1 MAEWKKVVLSGSAAE
16 LSSLSLTT
24 ALAATEG
31 GTGFD
36 SYTTGDI
43 LYASSTTAL
52 QKLNI
57 GSNDQVL
64 KSNGTI
70 PVWGAD
76 AQGSVTSVS
85 STTTSQLTTS
95 GTSTVTLTTVLDGL
109 DGSGGG
115 STPTAALATGAQI
128 ATYVNSR
135 GFTTNSGTI
144 TGVTGVGSVS
154 GLTLTGT
161 GTSGAVTLTLGG
173 AISGLTTAAFA
184 SGQDTITIGTTG
196 IQLGTS
202 TTTLA
207 GLTDLDFASGDRSF
221 ANSIG
226 AGNTLTIAS
235 STSTVRIPGNL
246 EVAGTSSFT
255 DAETLN
261 VSDKV
266 IVLSSGSV
274 SANAGGFIV
283 MQNNNL
289 QTGQAFG
296 YDNATSGGRWGFKA
310 GQADNATLV
319 IDKYVATV
327 QVAASAPGNTAPSY
341 GGTSGQGQIAIDT
354 NGEDMYIYI

>member
-24 ALAATEG
+24 PLAATDG

-43 LYASSTTAL
+43 LYASSATAL
-52 QKLNI
+52 QKLSI
-57 GSNDQVL
+57 GTNGQVL
-64 KSNGTI
+64 KSNGSI

-76 AQGSVTSVS
+76 SQGSVTSITS
-85 STTTSQLTTS
+85 ATTDQLTVS
-95 GTSTVTLTTVLDGL
+95 GTSTTTLTIVTGAVTN
-109 DGSGGG
+109 GG
-115 STPTAALATGAQI
+115 TALATGDQI
-128 ATYVNSR
+128 HTFVTGLGY
-135 GFTTNSGTI
+135 TTNAGTI
-144 TGVTGVGSVS
+144 TEV
-154 GLTLTGT
+154 TGT
-161 GTSGAVTLTLGG
+161 GTVNGLTLSGTGTGAVTLTLGG
-173 AISGLTTAAFA
+173 TLSGITTAAFDT
-184 SGQDTITIGTTG
+184 GQDTITIGTTA

-207 GLTDLDFASGDRSF
+207 GLTDLDFASGDRTF

-226 AGNTLTIAS
+226 SGNTLTIGAS
-235 STSTVRIPGNL
+235 DSTVRIPGNL

-261 VSDKV
+261 ISDKV

-283 MQNNNL
+283 MQNNTA

-310 GQADNATLV
+310 GQSDNATLV

-327 QVAASAPGNTAPSY
+327 QVDSSAPSSAPSY
-341 GGTSGQGQIAIDT
+341 GGTSGAGQIAIDT
-354 NGEDMYIYI
+354 GNEDMYIYI

>member
-24 ALAATEG
+24 PLAADEG
-31 GTGFD
+31 GTGFN

-43 LYASSTTAL
+43 LYASSATAL
-52 QKLNI
+52 QKLGI
-57 GSNDQVL
+57 GSNNEVL

-70 PVWGAD
+70 PVWGTD
-76 AQGSVTSVS
+76 SQGSVTSVS

-95 GTSTVTLTTVLDGL
+95 GTSTVTLATVLDGL
-109 DGSGGG
+109 DSSGGG

-135 GFTTNSGTI
+135 GFTTNSGTV
-144 TGVTGVGSVS
+144 TQVTGAGTVS
-154 GLTLTGT
+154 GLSLSGT
-161 GTSGAVTLTLGG
+161 GTGAVTLTLGG

-207 GLTDLDFASGDRSF
+207 GLTDLDFASGNRSF

-226 AGNTLTIAS
+226 SGNTLTIGA

-246 EVAGTSSFT
+246 EVAGTASFT
-255 DAETLN
+255 DAQTLEI
-261 VSDKV
+261 SDKV
-266 IVLSSGSV
+266 IVLSSGST

-283 MQNNNL
+283 QQSSNG
-289 QTGQAFG
+289 TGQAFG

>member
-24 ALAATEG
+24 PLAATDG
-31 GTGFD
+31 GTGFS

-43 LYASSTTAL
+43 LYASSATAL
-52 QKLNI
+52 QKLSI
-57 GSNDQVL
+57 GTNGQVL
-64 KSNGTI
+64 KSNGSI

-76 AQGSVTSVS
+76 SQGSVTSITS
-85 STTTSQLTTS
+85 NTTNQLTVS
-95 GTSTVTLTTVLDGL
+95 GTSTTTLSIVTGAVSDG
-109 DGSGGG
+109 G
-115 STPTAALATGAQI
+115 TALATGDQI
-128 ATYVNSR
+128 HDFVTGLGY
-135 GFTTNSGTI
+135 TTNAGTV
-144 TGVTGVGSVS
+144 TQVTGTGTVS
-154 GLTLTGT
+154 GLTLSGT
-161 GTSGAVTLTLGG
+161 GTAAVTLTLGG
-173 AISGLTTAAFA
+173 TISGLTTAAFS

-226 AGNTLTIAS
+226 SGNTLTIGAS
-235 STSTVRIPGNL
+235 DSIVRIPGNL
-246 EVAGTSSFT
+246 QVAGTASFT
-255 DAETLN
+255 DAQTLEI
-261 VSDKV
+261 SDKV
-266 IVLSSGSV
+266 IVLSSGST

-283 MQNNNL
+283 QQAANG
-289 QTGQAFG
+289 TGQAFG

-310 GQADNATLV
+310 GQADNSTLV

-327 QVAASAPGNTAPSY
+327 QVASSAPSSAPSY
-341 GGTSGQGQIAIDT
+341 GGTSGAGQIAIDT

>member
-24 ALAATEG
+24 PLAATDG

-43 LYASSTTAL
+43 LYASSATAL
-52 QKLNI
+52 QKLSI
-57 GSNDQVL
+57 GTNGQVL
-64 KSNGTI
+64 KSNGSI

-76 AQGSVTSVS
+76 SQGSVTSITS
-85 STTTSQLTTS
+85 NTTNQLTVS
-95 GTSTVTLTTVLDGL
+95 GTSTTTLSIVTGAVSDG
-109 DGSGGG
+109 G
-115 STPTAALATGAQI
+115 TALATGDQI
-128 ATYVNSR
+128 HDFVTGLGY
-135 GFTTNSGTI
+135 TTNAGTV
-144 TGVTGVGSVS
+144 TQVTGTGTVS
-154 GLTLTGT
+154 GLTLSGT
-161 GTSGAVTLTLGG
+161 GTAAVTLTLGG
-173 AISGLTTAAFA
+173 TISGLTTAAFS

-226 AGNTLTIAS
+226 SGNTLTIGAS
-235 STSTVRIPGNL
+235 DSIVRIPGNL
-246 EVAGTSSFT
+246 QVAGTASFT
-255 DAETLN
+255 DAQTLEI
-261 VSDKV
+261 SDKV
-266 IVLSSGSV
+266 IVLSSGST

-283 MQNNNL
+283 QQASNG
-289 QTGQAFG
+289 TGQAFG

-310 GQADNATLV
+310 GQADNSTLV

-327 QVAASAPGNTAPSY
+327 QVASSAPSSAPSY
-341 GGTSGQGQIAIDT
+341 GGTSGAGQIAIDT

>member
-24 ALAATEG
+24 PLAATEG

-36 SYTTGDI
+36 TYTTGDI
-43 LYASSTTAL
+43 LYASSATAL
-52 QKLNI
+52 QKLGI
-57 GSNDQVL
+57 GNNDEVL

-70 PVWGAD
+70 PVWGTD

-85 STTTSQLTTS
+85 SDDTNLLTAT
-95 GTSTVTLTTVLDGL
+95 GTSTVTLSVQTGTSSSLM
-109 DGSGGG
+109 
-115 STPTAALATGAQI
+115 TGAN
-128 ATYVNSR
+128 VNTFIVNK
-135 GFTTNSGTI
+135 GFTANAGTV
-144 TGVTGVGSVS
+144 TQVTGQGTVS
-154 GLTLTGT
+154 GLSLSGT

-173 AISGLTTAAFA
+173 AISGLTTAAF
-184 SGQDTITIGTTG
+184 STGQDTITIGTTA

-226 AGNTLTIAS
+226 SGNTLTIGAS
-235 STSTVRIPGNL
+235 DSTVRIPGNL
-246 EVAGTSSFT
+246 QVAGTASFT
-255 DAETLN
+255 DAQTLEI
-261 VSDKV
+261 SDKV
-266 IVLSSGSV
+266 IVLSSGSTN
-274 SANAGGFIV
+274 ANAGGFIV
-283 MQNNNL
+283 QQAANG
-289 QTGQAFG
+289 TGQAFG

-310 GQADNATLV
+310 GQADNSTLV

-327 QVAASAPGNTAPSY
+327 QVASSAPSSAPSY
-341 GGTSGQGQIAIDT
+341 GGSSGQGQIAIDT

>member
-24 ALAATEG
+24 PLAADEG
-31 GTGFD
+31 GTGFNT
-36 SYTTGDI
+36 YAVGDI

-57 GSNDQVL
+57 SSNNGDVL

-70 PVWGAD
+70 PVWGTD
-76 AQGSVTSVS
+76 SQGSVTSVS

-95 GTSTVTLTTVLDGL
+95 GTSTVTLTAVLDGL
-109 DGSGGG
+109 DSSGGG

-135 GFTTNSGTI
+135 GFTTNSGTV
-144 TGVTGVGSVS
+144 TSVTGTGTVS
-154 GLTLTGT
+154 GLTLSGT
-161 GTSGAVTLTLGG
+161 GTGAVTLTLGG
-173 AISGLTTAAFA
+173 TISGLTTANFA
-184 SGQDTITIGTTG
+184 TGQDTITIGTTA
-196 IQLGTS
+196 IRLGTS

-226 AGNTLTIAS
+226 SGNTLTIGAS
-235 STSTVRIPGNL
+235 DSTVRIPGNF
-246 EVAGTSSFT
+246 EVAGTASFT

-266 IVLSSGSV
+266 IVLSSGSTN
-274 SANAGGFIV
+274 ANAGGFIV
-283 MQNNNL
+283 MQNNTA

-319 IDKYVATV
+319 IDKFVATV

>member
-24 ALAATEG
+24 PLAATDG

-43 LYASSTTAL
+43 LYASSATAL
-52 QKLNI
+52 QKLSI
-57 GSNDQVL
+57 GTNGQVL
-64 KSNGTI
+64 KSNGSI

-76 AQGSVTSVS
+76 SQGSVTSITS
-85 STTTSQLTTS
+85 NTTNQLTVS
-95 GTSTVTLTTVLDGL
+95 GTSTTTLSIVTGAVSDG
-109 DGSGGG
+109 G
-115 STPTAALATGAQI
+115 TALATGDQI
-128 ATYVNSR
+128 HDFVTGLGY
-135 GFTTNSGTI
+135 TTNAGTV
-144 TGVTGVGSVS
+144 TQVTGTGTVS
-154 GLTLTGT
+154 GLTLSGT
-161 GTSGAVTLTLGG
+161 GTAAVTLTLGG
-173 AISGLTTAAFA
+173 TISGLTTAAFS

-226 AGNTLTIAS
+226 SGNTLTIGAS
-235 STSTVRIPGNL
+235 DSIVRIPGNL
-246 EVAGTSSFT
+246 QVAGTASFT
-255 DAETLN
+255 DAQTLEI
-261 VSDKV
+261 SDKV
-266 IVLSSGSV
+266 IVLSSGST

-283 MQNNNL
+283 QQAANG
-289 QTGQAFG
+289 TGQAFG

-310 GQADNATLV
+310 GQADNSTLV

-327 QVAASAPGNTAPSY
+327 QVASSAPSSAPSY
-341 GGTSGQGQIAIDT
+341 GGTSGAGQIAIDT

>member
-24 ALAATEG
+24 PLAADEG
-31 GTGFD
+31 GTGFN

-52 QKLNI
+52 QKLGI
-57 GSNDQVL
+57 GSNNEVL

-76 AQGSVTSVS
+76 AQGSVTSITS
-85 STTTSQLTTS
+85 NTTNQLTTS
-95 GTSTVTLTTVLDGL
+95 GTSTTTLNIITGAV
-109 DGSGGG
+109 SNGG
-115 STPTAALATGAQI
+115 TALATGDQI
-128 ATYVNSR
+128 HTFVTGLGY
-135 GFTTNSGTI
+135 TTNSGTV
-144 TGVTGVGSVS
+144 TQVTGTGTVS
-154 GLTLTGT
+154 GLTLSGT
-161 GTSGAVTLTLGG
+161 GTGAVTLTLGG
-173 AISGLTTAAFA
+173 TISGLTTAAFA

-207 GLTDLDFASGDRSF
+207 GLTDLDFAVGNRSF

-226 AGNTLTIAS
+226 SGNTLTIGA

-246 EVAGTSSFT
+246 EVAGTASFT
-255 DAETLN
+255 DAQTLEI
-261 VSDKV
+261 SDKV
-266 IVLSSGSV
+266 IVLSSGST

-283 MQNNNL
+283 QQASNG
-289 QTGQAFG
+289 TGQAFG

>member
-1 MAEWKKVVLSGSAAE
+1 MATWKKVVLSGSAAE

-36 SYTTGDI
+36 SYTIGDI

-70 PVWGAD
+70 PVWGTD

-85 STTTSQLTTS
+85 SDDANLLTAT
-95 GTSTVTLTTVLDGL
+95 GTSTVTLSVQTGTSSSLM
-109 DGSGGG
+109 
-115 STPTAALATGAQI
+115 TGAN
-128 ATYVNSR
+128 VNTFIVNKE
-135 GFTTNSGTI
+135 FTANAGTI
-144 TGVTGVGSVS
+144 TEVTGTGTVS
-154 GLTLTGT
+154 GLSLSGT

-184 SGQDTITIGTTG
+184 SGQDTITIGSTA

-202 TTTLA
+202 QTALA

-226 AGNTLTIAS
+226 SGNTLTIGA

-261 VSDKV
+261 ISDKV
-266 IVLSSGSV
+266 IVLSSGST

-283 MQNNNL
+283 NQAAND
-289 QTGQAFG
+289 TGQAFG

-310 GQADNATLV
+310 GQADNATLI
-319 IDKYVATV
+319 IDRYVATV
-327 QVAASAPGNTAPSY
+327 QVDSSAPSSAPSY
-341 GGTSGQGQIAIDT
+341 GGTSGAGQIAIDT
-354 NGEDMYIYI
+354 NAEDMYIYI

>member
-52 QKLNI
+52 QKLGI

-70 PVWGAD
+70 PVWGTD
-76 AQGSVTSVS
+76 SQGSVTSVS
-85 STTTSQLTTS
+85 SDNANLLTST
-95 GTSTVTLTTVLDGL
+95 GTSTVTLSVQTGTSSSLM
-109 DGSGGG
+109 
-115 STPTAALATGAQI
+115 TGAN
-128 ATYVNSR
+128 VNTFIVNK
-135 GFTTNSGTI
+135 GFTANAGTI
-144 TGVTGVGSVS
+144 TGVTGAGTVS
-154 GLTLTGT
+154 GLTLSGT

-173 AISGLTTAAFA
+173 AITGLTTAAFA

-202 TTTLA
+202 TTALV

-226 AGNTLTIAS
+226 AGNTLTIGAS
-235 STSTVRIPGNL
+235 GTTIRIPGNL

-261 VSDKV
+261 ISDKV
-266 IVLSSGSV
+266 IVLSSGST

-283 MQNNNL
+283 NQAAND
-289 QTGQAFG
+289 TGQAFG

-319 IDKYVATV
+319 IDKFVATV
-327 QVAASAPGNTAPSY
+327 QVASSAPGNTAPSY